1 MAGATNT
8 IIQILRSDTTAYP
21 TSLNPGEQAYS
32 YTSNRLFVGNT
43 TNGVLTIGGKYYVD
57 LVDGATAVNTGN
69 TIVRRDNAGNVAFK
83 MVSVT
88 DNASQSTDVVNKS
101 YLDSRIGSLSSN
113 TIYDG
118 TSGQNGYSNVFV
130 SSAAAGGSVGIVANN
145 TTVATFTKTTAAFVQ
160 DVAVTGNLLVRG
172 TTSYTNVQSLLVSNN
187 DIVLNANA
195 SGYPLI
201 NAYITVN
208 RGAADNAA
216 IIWNEATDKWQLD
229 KASGTNYD
237 IVDTQGG
244 QSIGGTTTL
253 NAVSVTNGLN
263 AGTLSVSG
271 HSNVSSLTANSTI
284 RTDQLIVSANIEL
297 ANVANVAYYAAILQ
311 ATGSPGLSKHYIML
325 SDNGNVGNTRIQ
337 ANTLFAFDTAN
348 TTMSVGYSSYTPL
361 PNTMYQGTGSTRS
374 YVQNNLQNLN
384 NEGSAD
390 WVATADNG
398 SDSTGFIDMGIGGGN
413 YNYQTSAGEVGPFRP
428 NDGYIQVVGDTG
440 QGKGN
445 LLIMTGTS
453 NTSVAEVGS
462 IIFSVGNQA
471 YSNIAGY
478 ISRQDNNPT
487 GPLTWA
493 INKIP
498 GISTANSSYKL
509 DVNGSANVASLHI
522 NNTKVLGESFALPVA
537 YGGTGL
543 QSVTTNAV
551 LFGNGTGNLGFS
563 NAPSQGHVLQY
574 RSDGVK
580 FGGLDGGTF

>member
-32 YTSNRLFVGNT
+32 YSSNRLFVGNT

-57 LVDGATAVNTGN
+57 LVDGATAINTGN

-101 YLDSRIGSLSSN
+101 YLDSRINALSSN

-118 TSGQNGYSNVFV
+118 TSGQNGYSNVHV
-130 SSAAAGGSVGIVANN
+130 NSTVGGGQVIIVANN

-229 KASGTNYD
+229 KASGTNFD
-237 IVDTQGG
+237 IVDTGGG

-253 NAVSVTNGLN
+253 NAASVTNGLRSGTFETSG
-263 AGTLSVSG
+263 AGYF
-271 HSNVSSLTANSTI
+271 SSLTANGTI
-284 RTDQLIVSANIEL
+284 TTNQLSVASNVQL
-297 ANVANVAYYAAILQ
+297 ANVANVAYYGNIVDAFLPVA
-311 ATGSPGLSKHYIML
+311 GKHYIML
-325 SDNGNVGNTRIQ
+325 SDGNSGNNRFQ
-337 ANTLFAFDTAN
+337 ANTLIAFDTSN
-348 TTMSVGYSSYTPL
+348 TTLAVGYSSYIPL
-361 PNTMYQGTGSTRS
+361 PNTLYQATGSSRA
-374 YVQNNLQNLN
+374 YIQNNIQNLN
-384 NEGSAD
+384 NEGSAE

-398 SDSTGFIDMGIGGGN
+398 DDATGYLNMGISGGN
-413 YNYQTSAGEVGPFRP
+413 YNYQTDAGEIGPFKP

-445 LLIMTGTS
+445 LLILTGTS

-478 ISRQDNNPT
+478 ISRQGNSPT

-498 GISTANSSYKL
+498 GISSANSSYKL

-522 NNTKVLGESFALPVA
+522 NNTKVLGESFGLPVA

-551 LFGNGTGNLGFS
+551 LFGNGTGNLGYT